1 MHEKNAVPMVFVIG
15 RVKQWLLA
23 GYTNLFPYNTFFS
36 MIICCRCDLTLFYL
50 VLVEFCG
57 IHEEIAVCAMG

>member
-15 RVKQWLLA
+15 RVVA
-23 GYTNLFPYNTFFS
+23 GRLHKLVSLQHIFS

>member
-23 GYTNLFPYNTFFS
+23 GYTNLFPYNTFFPWLS
-36 MIICCRCDLTLFYL
+36 AADAI
-50 VLVEFCG
+50 
-57 IHEEIAVCAMG
+57 